1 MGKIVILGAGGRL
14 GAALAREWSAAGEDV
29 LAFDRKSLPL
39 GDADIMEHMLKQLD
53 FDVLVNCA
61 ALTNVDYCETH
72 ADEAFRINGIAAN
85 EAALVCEQKG
95 ARCIHISTDYVFDGK
110 SDRPYKEV
118 DVPAPLSVY
127 GASKRVGEDAV
138 LAAGSRHWV
147 VRVAWVFGPD
157 RISFLDQ
164 IISRAMTET
173 RVDAVNDKWSS
184 PTYTEEVAK
193 LLWPF
198 LRNVPGGGILHV
210 ANEGICTWQEYGQ
223 WALDCAAAA
232 GVPLKATTVGGVPMA
247 AIKAF
252 VAKRPVYTPLD
263 TTKLHQI
270 GRLAPRPWR
279 EAVDSY
285 VKSQVAAGVWVA

>member
-14 GAALAREWSAAGEDV
+14 GAALAREWIAAGEDV
-29 LAFDRKSLPL
+29 LAFDRKGLPL
-39 GDADIMEHMLKQLD
+39 GDADIMEHMLNQLD

-85 EAALVCEQKG
+85 EAALICEHKG

-110 SDRPYKEV
+110 SDRPYREV
-118 DVPAPLSVY
+118 DPQSPLSVY

-147 VRVAWVFGPD
+147 ARVAWVFGPD

-164 IISRAMTET
+164 IISRALTES

-184 PTYTEEVAK
+184 PTHTEEVAK

-223 WALDCAAAA
+223 WALDCALAA
-232 GVPLKATTVGGVPMA
+232 GLPLKATTVGGVPMA

-263 TTKLHQI
+263 TTKLTQI
-270 GRLAPRPWR
+270 GRLAPRPWK
-279 EAVDSY
+279 EAVEAY
-285 VKSQVAAGVWVA
+285 VRSQTAAGVWVV